1 MQKLAEYTRIYHDDL
16 GDSHLETISVDCKA
30 DREATSE
37 IKRSTSESAT
47 NFTFIE
53 APRNWNYEWHNAP
66 RRQYVLLFGGEIE
79 LETSDG
85 EVKHLFPGAVIFAED
100 TQGKGHITRSVGN
113 TSVVLGIVP
122 ITD

>member
-1 MQKLAEYTRIYHDDL
+1 MAEYTRIYHDDL

-30 DREATSE
+30 DRE
-37 IKRSTSESAT
+37 AT

-85 EVKHLFPGAVIFAED
+85 EVKRLFPGAVIFAED